1 VSGRA
6 ADAAGSRL
14 SVTGMLG
21 AAGGDPEYDCVV
33 VGSGFGAAVLAAR
46 LAPHVRRGRLAVL
59 ERGLEIRPGEFP
71 ETLRDAVS
79 QVRSTAMP
87 LGIFDL
93 RLARDLDALV
103 ANVLGGGSQLY
114 AGVTIEPLP
123 QTFDIRRDPADPGSP
138 RAWPEPIDARTLRP
152 YFDRVRGVLEVE
164 RWIDRDT
171 VTSDAGRFDP
181 ELSGSWCWGCEDGV
195 DHHRDEPLRD
205 HTGRQVRHRP
215 PLRRAAAFDRAAN
228 AAGESTSV
236 LPLAINLTRYH
247 GTVDGHGT
255 GRPACTGCGNCITG
269 CNVGAKNSLTVNYL
283 PMAVD
288 AGAEIH
294 TGVEV
299 RYLRPSERAGYRWAL
314 ATLVRRPD
322 GGTRR
327 VVVHARTVVLGAGV
341 FGTVGIL
348 FESRRRG
355 LPVPG
360 VLGSRLS
367 GNGDAIMLAPRWAS
381 GLGRGQPPDV
391 LDEPGP
397 TITRMTDLRAR
408 PGRRHLVQDAVAPD
422 ALAGVLARAAAYG
435 SADRDGARYAVG
447 VAADAL
453 LMLAMGY
460 DSATGRLV
468 ERDGRLDVR
477 WPAAGRDPVQLAERR
492 TGAAMAAAAG
502 SPLVANPRLGGG
514 NAGTPIT
521 VHPIGGAPMGSCAE
535 DGVVDH
541 VGRLLRPDGGVAVGC
556 YVADASIIPT
566 AVGANPSLTIAALAE
581 RAAEVLIAE
590 DLPRLLDTADIREGV
605 GAC

>member
-1 VSGRA
+1 M
-6 ADAAGSRL
+6 SRL
-14 SVTGMLG
+14 SVPDALG
-21 AAGGDPEYDCVV
+21 DSEYDCVV

-59 ERGLEIRPGEFP
+59 ERGPELRPGEFP
-71 ETLRDAVS
+71 ETLREVVS
-79 QVRSTAMP
+79 QLRSSAAP

-123 QTFDIRRDPADPGSP
+123 QTFDIRRNPADPGSP
-138 RAWPEPIDARTLRP
+138 RAWPVGLDARVLRP

-164 RWIDRDT
+164 RWIDRGT
-171 VTSDAGRFDP
+171 VAARFDP
-181 ELSGSWCWGCEDGV
+181 ALAGSWCWGCEDGV
-195 DHHRDEPLRD
+195 DHGGDEPLRD
-205 HTGRQVRHRP
+205 HAGREVRHRP
-215 PLRRAAAFDRAAN
+215 PLRRAAAFDRAAT
-228 AAGESTSV
+228 AAAEPTSV
-236 LPLAINLTRYH
+236 VPLAINLTRHH
-247 GTVDGHGT
+247 GTVNGLGAV
-255 GRPACTGCGNCITG
+255 RSACTGCGNCVTG

-283 PMAVD
+283 PMAVA

-299 RYLRPSERAGYRWAL
+299 RYLRPSERDGYRWAL

-322 GGTRR
+322 GSTRH
-327 VVVHARTVVLGAGV
+327 VVVHTRTVVLGAGV

-355 LPVPG
+355 LPVSG
-360 VLGSRLS
+360 ALGSRVS
-367 GNGDAIMLAPRWAS
+367 GNGDAIMLASRWAA
-381 GLGRGQPPDV
+381 GFGRRLPREV

-422 ALAGVLARAAAYG
+422 ALVRVLDRVA
-435 SADRDGARYAVG
+435 ADRPGGTAD
-447 VAADAL
+447 DAL

-460 DSATGRLV
+460 DSATGQLV
-468 ERDGRLDVR
+468 EQNGQVHVR
-477 WPAAGRDPVQLAERR
+477 WPAAGRDPVQLAARR
-492 TGAAMAAAAG
+492 TTAAMAAAAG

-514 NAGTPIT
+514 NVGTPIT
-521 VHPIGGAPMGSCAE
+521 VHPIGGAPMGTCAG

-541 VGRLLRPDGGVAVGC
+541 AGRLLHPDGGVVAGC
-556 YVADASIIPT
+556 YLADASVIPT

-590 DLPRLLDTADIREGV
+590 DLPRLLDGAGVREGA